1 MEGVS
6 AVLRLLCCAV
16 LCCAICSVLYSTPNI
31 ALGGLYFTLL
41 YSNELLVL
49 DQTAGLLKLLSWVVV
64 VSTLFKFVHVVLQ
77 VEDLKR
83 FMPQIIHI
91 VQPGSQPAAAANK
104 NVGSAGA
111 LTDIFSFA
119 G

>member
-1 MEGVS
+1 MQH
-6 AVLRLLCCAV
+6 A
-16 LCCAICSVLYSTPNI
+16 
-31 ALGGLYFTLL
+31 
-41 YSNELLVL
+41 
-49 DQTAGLLKLLSWVVV
+49 
-64 VSTLFKFVHVVLQ
+64 VLQ

-104 NVGSAGA
+104 NVGSATS